1 MANAPRT
8 TTTWRPPTSSNCTLQ
23 YYHDMDTGVIV
34 SPGYNEANNYPN
46 DADCSWEIR
55 VGDGKVVQL
64 TFVEFELENK

>member
-1 MANAPRT
+1 MFKNKFLAIF
-8 TTTWRPPTSSNCTLQ
+8 S
-23 YYHDMDTGVIV
+23 IV
-34 SPGYNEANNYPN
+34 LLVLLILLLLIKINIVTEPFFEANNYPN